1 MFLFC
6 RDQWCTPIEMLEE
19 HVQERLFLAPPQVYE
34 LSRIHHLNSFT
45 GVLDFSCSRNLLG
58 THRWLPVLATY
69 RDGAISF
76 LPGDSMYPE
85 APDIIGKM
93 PVPDHPQ
100 SVADIRVK
108 SPSLNRIELRGPT
121 CTSICNIKLPL
132 GHLSPIT
139 YPAEEAMQPSAPSM
153 L

>member
-1 MFLFC
+1 
-6 RDQWCTPIEMLEE
+6 MLEE

-34 LSRIHHLNSFT
+34 LSRIHHLSSFNAVQEFAS
-45 GVLDFSCSRNLLG
+45 GRNLLG
-58 THRWLPVLATY
+58 SHRWLPVLATY
-69 RDGAISF
+69 KDGAISF

-85 APDIIGKM
+85 APDIIGRK
-93 PVPDHPQ
+93 PVPDYPQ
-100 SVADIRVK
+100 TVAEIRAK

-121 CTSICNIKLPL
+121 CMSICNVKLPL

-139 YPAEEAMQPSAPSM
+139 HPSQDIMQPSAPSM

>member
-1 MFLFC
+1 
-6 RDQWCTPIEMLEE
+6 MLEE

-34 LSRIHHLNSFT
+34 LSRIHHLNSFNS
-45 GVLDFSCSRNLLG
+45 VHEFACKRALMG

-69 RDGAISF
+69 KDGAISF

-85 APDIIGKM
+85 SPDIIGKK
-93 PVPDHPQ
+93 PVPDFPQ
-100 SVADIRVK
+100 SVAEMRAK
-108 SPSLNRIELRGPT
+108 ASSLNRIELRGPT
-121 CTSICNIKLPL
+121 CMAFCNVKLPL

-139 YPAEEAMQPSAPSM
+139 YPVQESLQPATPSM